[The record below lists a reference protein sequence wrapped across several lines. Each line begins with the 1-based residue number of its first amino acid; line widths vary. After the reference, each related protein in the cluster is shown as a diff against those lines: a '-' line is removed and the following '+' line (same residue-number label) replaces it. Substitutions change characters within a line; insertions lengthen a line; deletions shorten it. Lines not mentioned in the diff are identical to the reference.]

1 MEPSTSNGLAY
12 VVYFSSSTHFFSSA
26 DIDDILTVSRRNN
39 ARLAVTGML
48 LYWDGNVVQLL
59 EGPSAAVDMLL
70 ERIARDPR
78 HRGLL
83 VAARG
88 GLAQRHFPEWT
99 MGFSEPTPGARPDG
113 FNDFFS
119 NPRRCALE
127 EAPRAYQLLLTFR
140 RNLRAA

>member
-1 MEPSTSNGLAY
+1 MEPRTTQDLVY
-12 VVYFSSSTHFFSSA
+12 VVYFSSSTHLLSSA
-26 DIDDILTVSRRNN
+26 EIDDILAVSRRNN
-39 ARLAVTGML
+39 ARLGVTGML

-59 EGPSAAVDMLL
+59 EGPRAAVDALL

-83 VAARG
+83 IAARG
-88 GLAQRHFPEWT
+88 ELAQRHFPEWT
-99 MGFSEPTPGARPDG
+99 MGFAEPAAGARPDG
-113 FNDFFS
+113 FSDFFS
-119 NPRRCALE
+119 NPRRCAME